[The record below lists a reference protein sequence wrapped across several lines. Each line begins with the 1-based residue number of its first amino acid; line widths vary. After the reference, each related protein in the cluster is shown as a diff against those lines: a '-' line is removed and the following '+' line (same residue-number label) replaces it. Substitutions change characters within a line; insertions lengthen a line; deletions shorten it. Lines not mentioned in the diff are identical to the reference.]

1 MLRKKQMLKTDF
13 ENNKVN
19 FLDKNIYIS
28 TNSGHIKNGTNKNS

>member
-1 MLRKKQMLKTDF
+1 MLKTDF